1 MKTLRSRL
9 ILSHI
14 LPLLLIVPL
23 VGVTLFYLLK
33 TQVLLG
39 NLSDDLLRQ
48 GKMTAEMAGGQPD
61 IWQDAAEAQRFVT
74 RISAHYQSEVI
85 LLDPGGRLVAANT
98 GDQADQ
104 TLEFPAL
111 PTALAGDQQIQV
123 QYTQNLNIIEVLVPV
138 RNQSQEVVG
147 AVRLSQQ
154 LSEVSDQFT
163 RLRHLIL
170 ILLGAELALAVIVAL
185 FLALRLERTLLRV
198 TEAIYGVAEGD
209 GAWQSLPEEGPQEIR
224 RLLRAFNS
232 LTERLSLMEESRRRL
247 LANLVHELGR
257 PIGAI
262 QSAIQALINGADKDP
277 TLRREL
283 LTGMNDQ
290 TQRLRPLLDNLSDLH
305 GQILGALELNR
316 QATPMSQ
323 WLPRAVLPW
332 REHAHEKGLH
342 WQLDISPDMPT
353 LNIDTDRVAQILGNL
368 LSNAVKYTPKGT
380 ISVSAA
386 RENKG
391 VSITVSDT
399 GIGINPEERKHIFDP
414 FYRSHRNKRFPQG
427 MGLGL
432 NIARDLAIAHGGRLS
447 VESQPEQQGSRFTL
461 WLPETKDEG

>member
-9 ILSHI
+9 ILSHL
-14 LPLLLIVPL
+14 LPLLLIAPL
-23 VGVTLFYLLK
+23 VGLTLLYLLK

-39 NLSDDLLRQ
+39 SLSDDLLRQ

-74 RISAHYQSEVI
+74 RISARYQSEVL
-85 LLDPGGRLVAANT
+85 LLDSNGRLIAANT
-98 GDQADQ
+98 DNPADR
-104 TLEFPAL
+104 TLELPTL

-138 RNQSQEVVG
+138 RNQSQEIVG

-154 LSEVSDQFT
+154 LSDVSEQFV
-163 RLRHLIL
+163 RLRRLIL
-170 ILLGAELALAVIVAL
+170 ILLGAELGGAVIVAL
-185 FLALRLERTLLRV
+185 LLALSLERTLLRV
-198 TEAIYGVAEGD
+198 TEAIDGVAEGD
-209 GAWQSLPEEGPQEIR
+209 SAWQSLPEEGPQEIR
-224 RLLRAFNS
+224 RLLRAFNL
-232 LTERLSLMEESRRRL
+232 LTERLRSMEESRRRL

-277 TLRREL
+277 ALRREL
-283 LTGMNDQ
+283 LIGINDQ

-316 QATPMSQ
+316 QAIPMSQ
-323 WLPRAVLPW
+323 WLPRVVLPW
-332 REHAHEKGLH
+332 REQAHKKGLH
-342 WQLDISPDMPT
+342 WQLDISAELPT
-353 LNIDTDRVAQILGNL
+353 LNIDPDRVAQILDNL
-368 LSNAVKYTPKGT
+368 LSNAIKYTPQGT

-386 RENKG
+386 PKKG
-391 VSITVSDT
+391 GVAIIVNDT
-399 GIGINPEERKHIFDP
+399 GIGVSPEERERIFDP
-414 FYRSHRNKRFPQG
+414 FYRSRRDKRFPQG

-432 NIARDLAIAHGGRLS
+432 SIARDLALAHGGSLS
-447 VESQPEQQGSRFTL
+447 VESQPGKGSRFTL
-461 WLPETKDEG
+461 WMPETKDEG